1 MMKVF
6 WTVVSGALFGFGLA
20 YSSMIR
26 PETVLAFL
34 TFEDLGLLLV
44 LGVAVGINLL
54 VFQLVPRW
62 RARSLSGD
70 AFETRPFQLSRQ
82 TVLGAVLFGL
92 GWGICGVC
100 PAPAFAGL
108 GAGNGRMWVVL
119 LAIFVGAGMH
129 GWWMN
134 RFRRED

>member
-1 MMKVF
+1 MVKAF
-6 WTVVSGALFGFGLA
+6 WTLVSGALFGFGLA

-54 VFQLVPRW
+54 VFQLVPRL
-62 RARSLSGD
+62 RTASLCGD
-70 AFETRPFQLSRQ
+70 VFESRPFELSRQ
-82 TVLGAVLFGL
+82 TVLGGVLFGL

-108 GAGNGRMWVVL
+108 GTGNMQMLLVL
-119 LAIFVGAGMH
+119 LAIFVGAGAH
-129 GWWMN
+129 GLWMQ
-134 RFRRED
+134 RSSRRD

>member
-6 WTVVSGALFGFGLA
+6 WTLVSGVLFGFGLA

-34 TFEDLGLLLV
+34 TFQDLGLLLV
-44 LGVAVGINLL
+44 LGVAVGVNLL
-54 VFQLVPRW
+54 VFQFVPRW
-62 RARSLSGD
+62 RAASLSGD
-70 AFETRPFQLSRQ
+70 AFESRPFQLARQ
-82 TVLGAVLFGL
+82 TALGGVLFGL

-108 GAGNGRMWVVL
+108 GTGNWRMLVVL
-119 LAIFVGAGMH
+119 AAIFIGAGVH
-129 GWWMN
+129 GWWAQASSA
-134 RFRRED
+134 RD

>member
-6 WTVVSGALFGFGLA
+6 WTLVSGVLFGFGLA

-34 TFEDLGLLLV
+34 TFNDLGLLLV
-44 LGVAVGINLL
+44 LGVAVAVNVL

-62 RARSLSGD
+62 RATSLSGD
-70 AFETRPFQLSRQ
+70 AFESRPFQLSRQ
-82 TVLGAVLFGL
+82 TVLGGVLFGL

-108 GAGNGRMWVVL
+108 GAGNWNMLVVL
-119 LAIFVGAGMH
+119 VAIFIGAGVHGVWMH
-129 GWWMN
+129 AS
-134 RFRRED
+134 RQPD

>member
-1 MMKVF
+1 MKVF
-6 WTVVSGALFGFGLA
+6 WTLLSGVLFGFGLA

-34 TFEDLGLLLV
+34 TLNDLGLLLV
-44 LGVAVGINLL
+44 LGAAVGVNLL

-62 RARSLSGD
+62 RARSLTGG
-70 AFETRPFQLSRQ
+70 AFEVRSFRLSRQ
-82 TVLGAVLFGL
+82 TVLGGVLFGL

-108 GAGNGRMWVVL
+108 GTGNWAMLVVL
-119 LAIFVGAGMH
+119 AAIFVGAGAH
-129 GWWMN
+129 GLWVQ
-134 RFRRED
+134 RFDSAD